1 MSLIPTTQ
9 LGFDALLQSA
19 DHANLTRQMER
30 ECAHLPGSLDAAIP
44 FYRVLIERHHAA
56 MLAGDATAT
65 NLLREEADRLAIKL
79 NNFEPGIIAGP
90 DASGNI
96 LACKTRAPVETVPL
110 WGQTGGFEISCAGMS
125 IHIEM
130 EGILGV
136 ASDVYQWLG
145 FSAHALEFDKP
156 FISETG
162 FRSFIA
168 IGGALEPGYTPDR
181 FAAEVISAHVKHQLR
196 GKLLAIGAEYRP
208 IESGAVP

>member
-1 MSLIPTTQ
+1 MSQSASTQ

-19 DHANLTRQMER
+19 DHANLARQMER
-30 ECAHLPGSLDAAIP
+30 ECAHLPGTLDEAVP
-44 FYRVLIERHHAA
+44 FYRTLIERHHAA

-90 DASGNI
+90 DAPGNI
-96 LACKTRAPVETVPL
+96 LARKTRAPVETVPL
-110 WGQTGGFEISCAGMS
+110 WGQTGDFKIPCAGMS

-130 EGILGV
+130 EGLFGV
-136 ASDVYQWLG
+136 ASDVYHWLG

-168 IGGALEPGYTPDR
+168 LGGALEPGYTPDR

-196 GKLLAIGAEYRP
+196 GKLFAIAPEYRP
-208 IESGAVP
+208 IDSGAAP